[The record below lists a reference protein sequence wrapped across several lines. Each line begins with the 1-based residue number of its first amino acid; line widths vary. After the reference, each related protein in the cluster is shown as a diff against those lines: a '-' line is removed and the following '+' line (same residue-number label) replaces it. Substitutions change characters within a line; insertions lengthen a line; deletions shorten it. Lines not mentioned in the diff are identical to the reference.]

1 MAFPRILAFSLVAG
15 VFLPGASLLAEE
27 LPDRPVF
34 SKHIH
39 DAILAGFRQG
49 EPTVPA
55 PETAAPADVEPG
67 VILLPKLNVMNNPGS
82 GNLSQDVLTPKT
94 EAVPLVLGTGVTEI
108 KGKKFT
114 VLIRRLFFIPI
125 AFKLEW

>member
-1 MAFPRILAFSLVAG
+1 
-15 VFLPGASLLAEE
+15 
-27 LPDRPVF
+27 
-34 SKHIH
+34 
-39 DAILAGFRQG
+39 
-49 EPTVPA
+49 
-55 PETAAPADVEPG
+55 
-67 VILLPKLNVMNNPGS
+67 
-82 GNLSQDVLTPKT
+82 VLTPKT